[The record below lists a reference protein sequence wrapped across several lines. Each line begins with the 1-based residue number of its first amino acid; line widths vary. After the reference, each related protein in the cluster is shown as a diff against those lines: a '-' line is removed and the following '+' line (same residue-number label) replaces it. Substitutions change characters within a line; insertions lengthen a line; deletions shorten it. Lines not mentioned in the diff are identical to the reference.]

1 MKKIL
6 IVFLMNLMIS
16 GFAIAD
22 ANNKEVLEKDVNG
35 ILLTSKSDFKKAE
48 S

>member
-1 MKKIL
+1 MKKID
-6 IVFLMNLMIS
+6 
-16 GFAIAD
+16 AIIRKSLFDESD